1 MLLNNSGITKTTG
14 AGPNQILLFT
24 QPQASLG
31 VVVGSA
37 TTAFQTVNGR
47 KIVKAG
53 TPLFGNLD
61 TRTVAFVQETTTT
74 GTSNAV
80 GVLLHDVDIT
90 SGNANGTLLVNGFVN
105 TSRLDV
111 TTKALVTAAVKTA
124 LNAKVTFIAG

>member
-24 QPQASLG
+24 QPQVSLG
-31 VVVGSA
+31 IVVGSTA
-37 TTAFQTVNGR
+37 TAFQTVNGR
-47 KIVKAG
+47 KVVKAG

-61 TRTVAFVQETTTT
+61 ARTTAFVQETTATDV
-74 GTSNAV
+74 SNAV

-105 TSRLDV
+105 TNRLDA
-111 TTKALVTAAVKTA
+111 TTKTLVTAAVKTA
-124 LNAKVTFIAG
+124 LNAKVIFIAG